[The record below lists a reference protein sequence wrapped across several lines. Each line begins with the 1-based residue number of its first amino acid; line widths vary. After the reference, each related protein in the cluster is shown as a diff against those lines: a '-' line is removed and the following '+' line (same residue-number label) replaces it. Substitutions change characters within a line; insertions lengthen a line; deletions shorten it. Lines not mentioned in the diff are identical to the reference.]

1 MAIDE
6 KSKQFFEYFK
16 IYLEVERNFSEYT
29 VVSYSSDI
37 LSFLIWLNGFPCDEI
52 KHQTIKDYIIYL
64 QKFNYS
70 KATLARKIAA
80 IRSFYRYLHREKIVE
95 TNPALAIHT
104 PKKDKKLP
112 KFLNDDEVE
121 KILDNV
127 KIDTPAGYRNRV
139 ILEVL
144 FATGMRISELSNL
157 TFENLSLEENEIK
170 VLGKGSKERIV
181 LVSERAKKYLK
192 SYIENVRPLIVKGI
206 KLPEPTRNSPVFINK
221 TGYKLQTQSVRIAI
235 HDVVNKIE
243 LPKNVTPHMFRHSFA
258 TRLLEKGAD
267 LRVVQELL
275 GHANISNTQIYTHVS
290 TKHLTEAYNQTHPRA
305 N

>member
-127 KIDTPAGYRNRV
+127 KIDTPSGYRNRV

>member
-1 MAIDE
+1 MSISA
-6 KSKQFFEYFK
+6 KSKQFYEYFK
-16 IYLEVERNFSEYT
+16 IYLEVERNFSSYT
-29 VVSYSSDI
+29 VTAYCSDI
-37 LSFLIWLNGFPCDEI
+37 LSYLIWLDALSCDEV
-52 KHQTIKDYIIYL
+52 KHQKIKDYVIYL

-70 KATLARKIAA
+70 KSTLARKIAS
-80 IRSFYRYLHREKIVE
+80 IRTFYRYLYRERIVE
-95 TNPALAIHT
+95 VNPATGVHT

-112 KFLNDDEVE
+112 EFLTDLEVE

-127 KIDTPAGYRNRV
+127 KIDTPSGYRNRV

-157 TFENLSLEENEIK
+157 KFGDLALEENEIK
-170 VLGKGSKERIV
+170 VMGKGAKERIV
-181 LVSERAKKYLK
+181 LISQRAKKYLK
-192 SYIENVRPLIVKGI
+192 SYIENVRPLIPKGI
-206 KLPEPTRNSPVFINK
+206 KLPQINSDTHVFINK

-235 HDVVNKIE
+235 NDVVNKIE

-290 TKHLTEAYNQTHPRA
+290 TKHLTEAYNLAHPRA

>member
-1 MAIDE
+1 MGISS
-6 KSKQFFEYFK
+6 KSRQFYEYFK
-16 IYLEVERNFSEYT
+16 IYLEVERNFSPYT
-29 VVSYSSDI
+29 VTAYCSDI
-37 LSFLIWLNGFPCDEI
+37 LSYLIWLDGLDCDEVKHHKI
-52 KHQTIKDYIIYL
+52 KEYVIYL

-70 KATLARKIAA
+70 KATLSRKIAA
-80 IRSFYRYLHREKIVE
+80 IRTFYRYLYRERIVE
-95 TNPALAIHT
+95 VNPATGVHT

-112 KFLNDDEVE
+112 KFLTDDEVE

-127 KIDTPAGYRNRV
+127 KIDTPSGYRNRV

-144 FATGMRISELSNL
+144 FASGMRVSELSNL
-157 TFENLSLEENEIK
+157 KFGDLALEENEIK
-170 VLGKGSKERIV
+170 VMGKGAKERIV
-181 LVSERAKKYLK
+181 LISQRAKKYLK
-192 SYIENVRPLIVKGI
+192 SYIENVRPLIAKGV
-206 KLPEPTRNSPVFINK
+206 KLPQINQDSPVFINK

-235 HDVVNKIE
+235 NDVVNKIE

>member
-1 MAIDE
+1 MGVNE

-29 VVSYSSDI
+29 IVSYASDI
-37 LSFLIWLNGFPCDEI
+37 LSFLIWLDNVPCDEV
-52 KHQTIKDYIIYL
+52 KHQTIKEYIIYL
-64 QKFNYS
+64 QKFDYS

-80 IRSFYRYLHREKIVE
+80 IRSFYRYLHRERIVE
-95 TNPALAIHT
+95 INPALAIHT

-112 KFLNDDEVE
+112 KFLTDEEVE

-127 KIDTPAGYRNRV
+127 KIDTPSGYRNRV

-157 TFENLSLEENEIK
+157 TFENLSLDENEIK

-192 SYIENVRPLIVKGI
+192 SYIENVRPLIVKGTR
-206 KLPEPTRNSPVFINK
+206 LPEPTRNSPVFINK

-235 HDVVNKIE
+235 HEVVDKIE

-290 TKHLTEAYNQTHPRA
+290 TKHLTEAYNLTHPRA